1 MNRPLRQ
8 GADFTP
14 LGQAVMGVVLQAIA
28 ARRAALAAQGVA
40 DRPAFAALLDQ
51 VEAEA
56 QRRVGAA

>member
-1 MNRPLRQ
+1 MNRPLRPEP
-8 GADFTP
+8 DFTP

-28 ARRAALAAQGVA
+28 ARRAALAARGLA

-56 QRRVGAA
+56 RQRVGGA